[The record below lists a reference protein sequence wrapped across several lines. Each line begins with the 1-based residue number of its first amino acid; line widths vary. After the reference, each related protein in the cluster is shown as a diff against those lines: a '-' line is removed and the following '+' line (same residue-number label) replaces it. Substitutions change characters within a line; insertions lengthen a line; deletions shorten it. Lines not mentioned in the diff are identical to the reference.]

1 MMLEEYVTLRAML
14 ARIPKF

>member
-1 MMLEEYVTLRAML
+1 MILEEYVTLRAML